1 MPPRGQELGKR
12 RPFVRRPGIGKFPP
26 WDGMNR
32 EGDAAACPPNAF
44 RMLINTRTDDSEIWC
59 RGGQSSI
66 NPDDVVDG
74 CIGGTFPPEFEPPDE
89 AFSRLLIAERVS
101 GVPDSGETY
110 IYVPDELDEEDTDE
124 PVALSPGFH
133 NGVIG
138 LYWSGQR
145 LLALWQYQSDSLG
158 AGINEYVLTRSSG
171 STVMSQNDV
180 SGIALEWSG
189 NIGGVVKIGQ
199 DYYASRYDSNAASTD
214 ALRLEKIEFIS
225 SAFDFTNEQ
234 ANDESDANAPSP
246 SMFLTAAVDDRLIWL
261 SKSTSVAELTIRSTA
276 TGNYTQVSFPT
287 GFEPIDTGMQ
297 AWAWHAAKL
306 YIGGALSGDLA
317 ICAYD
322 PVANTISTVR
332 TITGTNPDHCPMA
345 VHKGV
350 LYFAYGIDAGAER
363 LGMLRK
369 GVWTDSVAAF
379 PAPAD
384 IFDLCSFR
392 GHLYM
397 TKDDFLLRCEN
408 PSIDPA
414 FETFYEAPTG
424 TPLGAMVA
432 VP

>member
-1 MPPRGQELGKR
+1 MPNRGQQLGKR

-32 EGDAAACPPNAF
+32 EGDAAACPANAF

-66 NPDDVVDG
+66 NPDDVLDG

-101 GVPDSGETY
+101 GVPDSAETY
-110 IYVPDELDEEDTDE
+110 IYAPDELAEDAVDE
-124 PVALSPGFH
+124 PILLSPGFH
-133 NGVIG
+133 SGVIG

-145 LLALWQYQSDSLG
+145 LLALWQYQSDVLG

-171 STVMSQNDV
+171 STVMSQNDD
-180 SGIALEWSG
+180 SGIALDWEG
-189 NIGGVVKIGQ
+189 NVGGVVRVDQ
-199 DYYASRYDSNAASTD
+199 DYYASRYDSDAASTD

-225 SAFDFTNEQ
+225 SAFTFTNEQ
-234 ANDESDANAPSP
+234 ANDITDANAVSP
-246 SMFLTAAVDDRLIWL
+246 SLFLTAAVDGRVIWL
-261 SKSTSVAELTIRSTA
+261 SKSTSVATLSIRSTA
-276 TGNYTQVSFPT
+276 TGAYSQVSFPT
-287 GFEPIDTGMQ
+287 GFTPIDTGIQ

-306 YIGGALSGDLA
+306 YIAGGLSGDLA
-317 ICAYD
+317 IAAYD
-322 PVANTISTVR
+322 PVLNTITTVR
-332 TITGTNPDHCPMA
+332 TLSGTNPDHCPMA

-363 LGMLRK
+363 VGMLRK
-369 GVWTDSVAAF
+369 GVWNDSVAAF

-384 IFDLCSFR
+384 IFALCSFR

-397 TKDDFLLRCEN
+397 TKDDFLLRCSN
-408 PSIDPA
+408 PSIDPT
-414 FETFYEAPTG
+414 FEVFYEGSTG
-424 TPLGAMVA
+424 FPLGAMVA